1 MAKMKIIF
9 LIFLLFSLFNSID
22 EIEYRIVHRI
32 IAKVL
37 DRFSVKFNRMEGI
50 IAEYEEMGDIVDDK
64 DNMPK
69 SKGKKVYN
77 LTSEELGLPSI
88 KELFKQFNKIN
99 FPNETDWTDKG
110 LFDVPFWHLIVDG
123 KDYYSNVGT
132 DFMTKFQKI
141 INIYDIMNYCK
152 DHY

>member
-1 MAKMKIIF
+1 MKNIF

-22 EIEYRIVHRI
+22 EIEYRIVNGFLGR
-32 IAKVL
+32 VF
-37 DRFSVKFNRMEGI
+37 DSFSVKFNRMEGI
-50 IAEYEEMGDIVDDK
+50 IAEYEEMGDIVDDM

-69 SKGKKVYN
+69 SKGKKIYN
-77 LTSEELGLPSI
+77 FTTEELGLPNL
-88 KELFKQFNKIN
+88 KELFKQFNKID
-99 FPNETDWTDKG
+99 FPNETNWVDKQ
-110 LFDVPFWHLIVDG
+110 LFDVPYWHLIVDG